1 MYTHIYKENHDDNI
15 STNSKY
21 QQWNKIYNKELNGNS
36 RVNQNEKL
44 LDAQQKIQADKTKI
58 QQTKKDYRNYQFE
71 EQR

>member
-1 MYTHIYKENHDDNI
+1 MCVCVCVCVYTHIYKENHDDNI

-44 LDAQQKIQADKTKI
+44 LDAQ
-58 QQTKKDYRNYQFE
+58 
-71 EQR
+71 